1 MFLKQFF
8 KKKLMDNAMD
18 TNYFRSNSFC
28 KETTGLLEKK
38 LIFVCSTIVSGG
50 KKWVLAP
57 LAIQPETKYHL
68 FASWCHL
75 LLSASLKSLQAEEP
89 QTSRALSSAFS
100 RGSCW
105 APGNLLPRRNGVQSL
120 PPSTAHHS
128 SPLSTW
134 EQQGCFGTPKF
145 LYGEYHTLE
154 NCGEAN
160 SMVAYR

>member
-8 KKKLMDNAMD
+8 KKKLMDNAMHTWIMD

-50 KKWVLAP
+50 KKWVLAQ

-75 LLSASLKSLQAEEP
+75 LLCFCQLLSSPCKLRSLRQVGLFLLLLAEALVEHLGTWSPGGMGYSLCLQAQP
-89 QTSRALSSAFS
+89 TIALHFPPESSSAVLARQNFYMVNIIH
-100 RGSCW
+100 
-105 APGNLLPRRNGVQSL
+105 A
-120 PPSTAHHS
+120 
-128 SPLSTW
+128 
-134 EQQGCFGTPKF
+134 
-145 LYGEYHTLE
+145 GELW
-154 NCGEAN
+154 
-160 SMVAYR
+160 